1 MKNGFILQICVFG
14 LFAQTLS
21 LPMQS
26 EVIGESSLSQKS
38 VKTMKKDQ
46 QNFGKEMANRKK
58 RHSPFFFK
66 SLKFQDSSFE
76 KLEQEKKEKQREIS
90 VQLRKNAI
98 FNNGLRWMSYQKR
111 EQRLSKMVTNSTRK
125 GFNESNQSGLKE
137 LCENPNKKNI
147 RHLIEKC
154 HQISLKKLYHFK
166 DASTGAMVA
175 RVRRVPMFLRISRSN
190 VMMDRTRSNV
200 VEPTTSSPRW
210 IRLI

>member
-21 LPMQS
+21 LPMQL
-26 EVIGESSLSQKS
+26 EVI

-58 RHSPFFFK
+58 HHSPFFFK

-98 FNNGLRWMSYQKR
+98 FNNGLRWMSYQRR

-125 GFNESNQSGLKE
+125 DFNESNQSGLKE
-137 LCENPNKKNI
+137 LC
-147 RHLIEKC
+147 
-154 HQISLKKLYHFK
+154 
-166 DASTGAMVA
+166 
-175 RVRRVPMFLRISRSN
+175 LRAVS
-190 VMMDRTRSNV
+190 
-200 VEPTTSSPRW
+200 
-210 IRLI
+210 